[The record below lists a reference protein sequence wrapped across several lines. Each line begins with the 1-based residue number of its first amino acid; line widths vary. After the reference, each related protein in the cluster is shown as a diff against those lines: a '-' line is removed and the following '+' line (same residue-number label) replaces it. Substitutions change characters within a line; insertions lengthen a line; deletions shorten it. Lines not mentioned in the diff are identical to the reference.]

1 LPNLHVF
8 GGLTIFLKICEDQT
22 YRLALEA
29 EKKLAMKI
37 EEIWNEREERGF
49 GNGRPMRNLFEQ
61 CLALQAK
68 RIAGMSKVSKDDL
81 IIFKSEDIPEIKAN
95 G

>member
-37 EEIWNEREERGF
+37 EEIWNG
-49 GNGRPMRNLFEQ
+49 
-61 CLALQAK
+61 
-68 RIAGMSKVSKDDL
+68 KDWTWEKDA
-81 IIFKSEDIPEIKAN
+81 I
-95 G
+95 

>member
-1 LPNLHVF
+1 MPNLHVF

-37 EEIWNEREERGF
+37 DEIWNGKDWTWEKDAIYESK
-49 GNGRPMRNLFEQ
+49 NTVSFE
-61 CLALQAK
+61 CFRCGCKLVL
-68 RIAGMSKVSKDDL
+68 IAR
-81 IIFKSEDIPEIKAN
+81 
-95 G
+95 